1 MKNIIS
7 SITLLVA
14 IFLTSSCDSLLDV
27 TPQSTITGEVYFTN
41 EGDFEPY
48 VTGIYNAM
56 RNFSSTTDALVYG
69 TERSEELVPAINA
82 RFSNSAYPQTITAS
96 NGAINYQSVYAGIG
110 NCNLLLKKIEA
121 FPFASNPDTR
131 KRIIAE
137 TYALRAFFYFY
148 LTRIIGD
155 APLMLEAIENE
166 NVPLLAR
173 SSATDVMKQIFSDLD
188 QSINTFKSVT
198 GFTPTSY
205 TSKYRFTYNSALA
218 LKADA
223 KLWNAK
229 VLNGGTA
236 EFNDAI
242 SAITEIEKS
251 GLSLNVNFGNA
262 TSLRASANP
271 EAILAAFHLREE
283 NANTYASNAMPTLA
297 MVAGALNLDSIPYG
311 QFAGQGAYQLSP
323 LTRALFTKNPTDKR
337 IPFTY
342 IVERRTTGNSYTWLV
357 KYPGTKYADERVK
370 DNDHMIYRLAD
381 MYLMKAEAY
390 AATGNLV
397 DAVKY
402 LNLVRKRAGI
412 SDYVATTKSLLE
424 KEILDERGR
433 ELCFENKRWYDLVR
447 FHKGGTI
454 DIYTYIPNLIGKKTP
469 LFWPLNTTVLGANS
483 LIKQTEG
490 Y

>member
-1 MKNIIS
+1 MKRIIS
-7 SITLLVA
+7 NTILIATV
-14 IFLTSSCDSLLDV
+14 FLISSCDSLLNV
-27 TPQSTITGEVYFTN
+27 KPQSTITGEVYFTN

-48 VTGIYNAM
+48 VTGIYNSM

-173 SSATDVMKQIFSDLD
+173 SSASDVMKQIFSDLD
-188 QSINTFKSVT
+188 QSINTFKSV
-198 GFTPTSY
+198 TSY

-229 VLNGGTA
+229 VLNGGAT

-251 GLSLNVNFGNA
+251 GLSLNANFGNA

-283 NANTYASNAMPTLA
+283 NANTYAGNAMPTLA
-297 MVAGALNLDSIPYG
+297 MVSGALNLDSIPYG

-323 LTRALFTKNPTDKR
+323 LIRALFTKNPSDKR

-342 IVERRTTGNSYTWLV
+342 IVERRTTGNSYAWLV
-357 KYPGTKYADERVK
+357 KYPGTKYADERIK
-370 DNDHMIYRLAD
+370 DNDHVIYRLAD

-397 DAVKY
+397 EATKY

-412 SDYVATTKSLLE
+412 PDYVATSKPLLE

-433 ELCFENKRWYDLVR
+433 ELCFENKRWFDLVR
-447 FHKGGTI
+447 FHKGGTL
-454 DIYTYIPNLIGKKTP
+454 DLYTYIPNLIGKKTP
-469 LFWPLNTTVLGANS
+469 LFWPLNATVLGANP
-483 LIKQTEG
+483 LLKQTEG